1 MTGSHTHTHA
11 RTHTYALARAI
22 ARTRTRTGSLAQ
34 ACARTHG
41 HTHSATYSAIY
52 SALTVRSTSG
62 PLSDGCCSAHRR
74 AAEAPTYFPRAFFH
88 SATQSTRA
96 RRSECNGIEAT
107 LAHSL
112 RSECCECS
120 QPRSAAAGTSGSTS
134 TTTRSTTH
142 AGRSTSL
149 YAAPW
154 CRCHAE
160 LQTHAHSPTAFI
172 GAPPH
177 QPAQT
182 RLSVQRSAAV
192 PKPCNATQRPQGGAQ
207 TLRPTRHVSPPAAP
221 RRDGERARRFRAPKD
236 IRFAALTDGLSAGAA
251 VYRCSGSSRSRGSSR
266 TS

>member
-74 AAEAPTYFPRAFFH
+74 AAEAPTYLPRAFFH

-112 RSECCECS
+112 WSECCECS

-177 QPAQT
+177 SPR
-182 RLSVQRSAAV
+182 RLSVQQSAAV
-192 PKPCNATQRPQGGAQ
+192 PRAMQRWPAERSLQ
-207 TLRPTRHVSPPAAP
+207 TLSHSHSPVSPPAAP
-221 RRDGERARRFRAPKD
+221 RWRWRWRWRKGSAVKRAEGHSGCSIDFRA
-236 IRFAALTDGLSAGAA
+236 IG
-251 VYRCSGSSRSRGSSR
+251 RCGYI
-266 TS
+266 